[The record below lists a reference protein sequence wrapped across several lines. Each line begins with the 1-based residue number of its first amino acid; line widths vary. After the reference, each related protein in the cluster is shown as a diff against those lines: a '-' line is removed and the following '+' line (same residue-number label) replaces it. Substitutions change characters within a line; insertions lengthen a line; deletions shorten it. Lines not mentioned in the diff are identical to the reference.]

1 MKFMPKVNCQYY
13 IYGTGCCSNKN
24 VKRRWFF
31 GLIGPRYCML
41 ANPKDWRIHCDFR
54 VAHKHIV
61 ISKLRWPKVKHLS
74 LPTEPPK
81 LPPPSREVGLD
92 LSKFFKR
99 K

>member
-1 MKFMPKVNCQYY
+1 MKFIPKVNCKYY
-13 IYGTGCCSNKN
+13 IHGTGHCSNKN

-41 ANPKDWRIHCDFR
+41 ANPKDWRVSCDFR
-54 VAHKHIV
+54 VEHDFVKVSYI
-61 ISKLRWPKVKHLS
+61 RWSVVKR
-74 LPTEPPK
+74 LPLPPEPPK
-81 LPPPSREVGLD
+81 PPPSREIGLD